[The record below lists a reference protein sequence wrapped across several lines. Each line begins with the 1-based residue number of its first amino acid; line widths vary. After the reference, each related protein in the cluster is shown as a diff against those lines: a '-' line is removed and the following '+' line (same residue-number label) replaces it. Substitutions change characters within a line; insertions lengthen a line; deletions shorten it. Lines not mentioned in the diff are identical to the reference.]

1 MNGENRKPIIV
12 VAVCA
17 VVAVL
22 VLVLGVSCSGSN
34 NAGAPGWQSGFAG
47 VAKGGKLTTAD
58 LAPAGGSCSA
68 SGGQLAVA
76 GSCTFQVRKFGG
88 LFDFGPPTKR
98 ARLLPQQAV
107 AVTLSVEGTR
117 TEQSADPG
125 DTVELTF
132 GTSGGSLGIRCLVP
146 GGCVLQLV
154 EAG

>member
-1 MNGENRKPIIV
+1 MNSGNRKPIIV
-12 VAVCA
+12 VVACA
-17 VVAVL
+17 VVAAL
-22 VLVLGVSCSGSN
+22 VLVFGVSCGGGN
-34 NAGAPGWQSGFAG
+34 DAAAPGWQSGFAG
-47 VAKGGKLTTAD
+47 AAKGGKLTTAD

-76 GSCTFQVRKFGG
+76 GSCTFTVREFGG
-88 LFDFGPPTKR
+88 LFSFGPPTKR
-98 ARLLPQQAV
+98 ARLLPQQSV
-107 AVTLSVEGTR
+107 EVTLSVEGTR

>member
-1 MNGENRKPIIV
+1 MNSGNRKPIIV
-12 VAVCA
+12 VAICA
-17 VVAVL
+17 VIAAL

-34 NAGAPGWQSGFAG
+34 NAGAPGWQSGFAKAAG
-47 VAKGGKLTTAD
+47 GGKLTTAD

-76 GSCTFQVRKFGG
+76 GSCTFEVGKFGG

-107 AVTLSVEGTR
+107 TVTLSVEGTR
-117 TEQSADPG
+117 TEQSASAG
-125 DTVELTF
+125 DTVDLTF

-146 GGCVLQLV
+146 GNCVLQLA

>member
-1 MNGENRKPIIV
+1 VNGRNRKPIIV
-12 VAVCA
+12 VILCA

-34 NAGAPGWQSGFAG
+34 NAGAPGWQSALAG
-47 VAKGGKLTTAD
+47 VAAGGKLTTAD
-58 LAPAGGSCSA
+58 LAPAGGACSA

-76 GSCTFQVRKFGG
+76 GSCMFEVRKFGG

-107 AVTLSVEGTR
+107 VVTLSVEGTR

-146 GGCVLQLV
+146 GNCVLQLV